1 MGKWEFRI
9 LIKILIVVTIVIV
22 PIFVMET
29 DSIIPLI
36 IDLII
41 IIVVCLAYFF
51 SNISNIRKQMV
62 RDSYY
67 CDLDFKYTPAMASYI
82 LDDQIEGPETLF
94 GTALD
99 LHTRKYLEIEKK
111 DTKIVFRV
119 TKKDKENLYEHEKY
133 FLNAVNKDLELGEFT
148 SCVIRDCIREKLIS
162 KNNKRIVNLLR
173 YKLQAL
179 GSKLLWFLGF
189 VLLVKFDFIPE
200 KIIRDII
207 YFSIVCTGVGLALIV
222 LGEILKFL
230 IPEYK
235 KENRG
240 KMFFLKARGLKN
252 YIRDY
257 TLLEEKDFDYN
268 TLVDRY
274 LGYAV
279 ALGECEKIEKVYI
292 EKFKITYGDFNYYLN
307 KEKK

>member
-1 MGKWEFRI
+1 MGKWEFKL
-9 LIKILIVVTIVIV
+9 LIKFLIVVTIVIV
-22 PIFVMET
+22 PIFVISNN
-29 DSIIPLI
+29 SIIPLI

-41 IIVVCLAYFF
+41 ISVVCLAYFF

-99 LHTRKYLEIEKK
+99 LQTRKYLEIEKK
-111 DTKIVFRV
+111 DTKIVFKV
-119 TKKDKENLYEHEKY
+119 TQKDKQNLYEHEEY
-133 FLNAVNKDLELGEFT
+133 FLNAINKGLELGEFT
-148 SCVIRDCIREKLIS
+148 RCVIRDCIREKLIS

-173 YKLQAL
+173 YKFQAL
-179 GSKLLWFLGF
+179 GSKLLWFLSL

-200 KIIRDII
+200 KIIRAII
-207 YFSIVCTGVGLALIV
+207 YFSIVCTGVGILLIISSEV
-222 LGEILKFL
+222 LKFL

-240 KMFFLKARGLKN
+240 EMFFLKARGLKN

-268 TLVDRY
+268 TLADRY

-279 ALGECEKIEKVYI
+279 ALGEGEKIEKAYI
-292 EKFKITYGDFNYYLN
+292 EKLKITYMDFNYYLD